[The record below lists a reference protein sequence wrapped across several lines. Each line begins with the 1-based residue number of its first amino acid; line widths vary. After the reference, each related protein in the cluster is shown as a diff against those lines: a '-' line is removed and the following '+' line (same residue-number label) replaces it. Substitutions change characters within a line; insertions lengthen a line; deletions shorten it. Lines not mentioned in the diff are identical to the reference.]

1 MSENQQDEELR
12 DLRREVAKLKLEANL
27 RKSLADQLAA
37 QKKIADE
44 AKVEVERKSK
54 EVEAISTKLSRY
66 LSPRIHEQ
74 IFSGKQDAE
83 VKSNRKKLTMF
94 FSDIV
99 GFTTIS
105 DELES
110 EEITNLLNFYLN
122 EMSNI
127 ALEYGGTIDKYIGD
141 GLMIFFGD
149 PDTLGVENDA
159 RKCVE
164 MAVSMQKKM
173 NELIGYWGKTF
184 GLKKDLQVRM
194 GINTGFCTVGNF
206 GSNDRLDYTAVGS
219 AVNLASRLEAAATP
233 GAIMVSEETYLLV
246 RQFFSFKDPKEIE
259 IKGLVRKV
267 KLYELKI
274 ENSVQDKSIRIH
286 RPNFDININRKSFN
300 QADLR
305 EIKVL
310 LSELEESLAEN
321 SSKGISE

>member
-1 MSENQQDEELR
+1 MSGNQENEELR
-12 DLRREVAKLKLEANL
+12 NLKREVAKLKLEANL

-44 AKVEVERKSK
+44 AKVEVEKKSK
-54 EVEAISTKLSRY
+54 EVEAISTKLYKY
-66 LSPRIHEQ
+66 LSPQIHEQ

-99 GFTTIS
+99 GFTSIS

-122 EMSNI
+122 EMSDI

-149 PDTLGVENDA
+149 PDTLGVEEDA
-159 RKCVE
+159 KKCVE
-164 MAVSMQKKM
+164 MAFSMQKKM
-173 NELIGYWGKTF
+173 NELTGYWGKTF
-184 GLKKDLQVRM
+184 GLKKELQVRM

-219 AVNLASRLEAAATP
+219 AVNLASRLESAATP

-246 RQFFSFKDPKEIE
+246 KQYFSFKDPKEIE
-259 IKGLVRKV
+259 IKGLLRKV
-267 KLYELKI
+267 KLYELEI
-274 ENSVQDKSIRIH
+274 ETSVQDKIISIH
-286 RPNFDININRKSFN
+286 RSNFDISINRKSITKE
-300 QADLR
+300 DLS
-305 EIKVL
+305 EIKAL
-310 LSELEESLAEN
+310 LSELEVSLT
-321 SSKGISE
+321 